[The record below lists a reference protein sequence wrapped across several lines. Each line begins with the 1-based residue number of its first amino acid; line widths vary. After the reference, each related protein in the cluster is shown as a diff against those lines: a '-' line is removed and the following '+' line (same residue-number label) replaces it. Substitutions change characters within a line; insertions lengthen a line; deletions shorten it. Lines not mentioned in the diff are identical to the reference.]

1 MIDKLLMTLIFLLVD
16 EALPLPLVKEFDRGG
31 WRGEAPWG

>member
-1 MIDKLLMTLIFLLVD
+1 MIDKLLMTLTFLLAD
-16 EALPLPLVKEFDRGG
+16 ETLSLPLVKEFDRG